1 MRTQRHLGAPQRKG
15 RPGELSLP
23 DDGADLSLLDGA
35 LEGLEL
41 DAKAVI
47 PALQRAQNVYG
58 FLPQSVMGEIANRLK
73 VPGARVY
80 GVATFYAQFHLKP
93 RGKHIILVCRGTACH
108 VGGASDI
115 LRMLEGHLGVEE
127 GNTTEDG
134 QFTLETVACLGAC
147 ALAPVMV
154 IDGDY
159 HGHLDDA
166 AALAVID
173 KYASS
178 GDGAEDNDADGN

>member
-1 MRTQRHLGAPQRKG
+1 M
-15 RPGELSLP
+15 
-23 DDGADLSLLDGA
+23 
-35 LEGLEL
+35 
-41 DAKAVI
+41 
-47 PALQRAQNVYG
+47 
-58 FLPQSVMGEIANRLK
+58 
-73 VPGARVY
+73 
-80 GVATFYAQFHLKP
+80 
-93 RGKHIILVCRGTACH
+93 
-108 VGGASDI
+108 
-115 LRMLEGHLGVEE
+115 
-127 GNTTEDG
+127 
-134 QFTLETVACLGAC
+134 ACLGAC